1 MLPNK
6 VMVAKINYH
15 VHFLLKIV
23 FNQNII
29 NILFLQ
35 SFHFIKLPVTSMCSF
50 LGCLFVFFT
59 DPDLLS
65 QFQTSKTLENQRIP
79 IPKTN

>member
-1 MLPNK
+1 
-6 VMVAKINYH
+6 MVAKINYH

-50 LGCLFVFFT
+50 LGCLFFEVVGVRESG
-59 DPDLLS
+59 DSLVLSCQKLDSIVLL
-65 QFQTSKTLENQRIP
+65 TAHTR
-79 IPKTN
+79 